1 MPTHVD
7 LYRCDDLLRIS
18 RILQG
23 VQDESNKYAYS
34 APVVSGM

>member
-1 MPTHVD
+1 MPTHVG

-23 VQDESNKYAYS
+23 VNDGSYKCAHS
-34 APVVSGM
+34 APVRSGM